1 MNDEQHLRKS
11 TRVLKPTRKLLEQ
24 LETEEWIKSQE
35 AQRYVLDDGES
46 VISQIKSVSTDADGS
61 ENPTKSKCSRTSYNA
76 KIGLSNVH
84 TNQFSMREMPLEP
97 QLDTEHCSEYSR
109 GAYLPCDLRHVE
121 LLPDNQKTTL
131 VSQHYISRSRVSN
144 KEPSELASS
153 HEALSEHAPHLP
165 LVKPSKMHHTGIPIE
180 FTEYHETNSKRPIPT
195 NAPKMSNVS
204 KSHELPSGSYSIPKV
219 PQKLDPS
226 IQEAADNRE
235 GRTSSDFFKHPACS
249 GVANGS
255 VHSAHHSRT
264 SRVSKRSK
272 TSSLQR
278 QATQIEE
285 ALYLHQLTEENDNLI
300 VMQLREQERIA
311 QRKTEEKIL
320 LLKREDEE
328 RHARLHHE
336 LELQNKHNMIKR
348 RDLEMSL
355 FQAKAELSEA
365 MEESADLEPLEME
378 PTDRN
383 DTIHAVQSEHD
394 HWPPRHFQRTY
405 PSIPPPMHSQ
415 APLRN
420 ENHPN
425 QDYALQTAQIAKMFA
440 DSINISRLPV
450 PQPEVFTGD
459 PLKFNSWIS
468 SFSIL
473 IESKGVPLHEKIHYL
488 KQYLGGEAKQTVDTL
503 TCLDDAH
510 IYAKAKALLQ
520 KRYGS
525 SFIISEA
532 YREKI
537 ASWPRIQVKDGISLR
552 NFGDF
557 LQQCLIAKDS
567 VKGLQILDDCHENRK
582 MLEKLPVY
590 LVERWSRQICDYNE
604 YPDFR
609 TFVAFIV
616 KEADILCNPITN
628 LRLTKSDQ
636 MKKDTAGRSYF
647 VSESADANDAPQL
660 QCVYCRKNYH
670 NIYNCRSFTSRSSN
684 ERSEFITKNGLC
696 FGCLKKGHM
705 SRKCPKRSI
714 CQKCNKQ
721 HPSCLHD
728 DYVARVAKEQANAAE
743 DSSAESMK
751 EEDIGTIRTKVSH
764 RLIGSADVPVQ
775 TSMIVPV
782 YLSVAGAKD
791 EILVYCILDTQSD
804 TSFITEKTAS
814 KLGAT
819 YTNANLKLSTMT
831 STEVLQCKKFRNL
844 NVRGIHESTMVN
856 LPVLYSRD
864 TIPVKRSH
872 IPTTETAN
880 KWNHLNT
887 LCDVIPE
894 MQECDVGL
902 LIGYN
907 CPQALA
913 PREVITGNINE
924 PYAQKTDLGWS
935 IVGMNSTDSKVEDSV
950 SHKIVTIHV
959 PDDLR
964 LNGNKGTNS
973 THFVYRTSCKE
984 LLDIM
989 ENDFSNCSHVPP
1001 LQTDTISQDDLKF
1014 VKIIESSIHRQENG
1028 FYESPLPFRDAPNL
1042 PNNRCVAKKRLDHL
1056 KRRLLK
1062 DSRYLCDYQK
1072 FMDDI
1077 IAEGYAVES
1086 QDTDEFNNWYLPHHG
1101 VYHHKKPDKI
1111 RVVFDCSARY
1121 KNTSLNDQLLQG
1133 PDILNPLLGV
1143 LCRFREHPIA
1153 LMCDVE
1159 KMFYRFKVNP
1169 ECRKFLK
1176 FLWWKNGN
1184 LSDEPTTYE
1193 MTVHIFGAVSSPGCA
1208 NFALKK
1214 IAEDNKDICTEMTYN
1229 FLNRNFYVDDGLIS
1243 VASTKQAT
1251 RIVQESMVVCSNGKL
1266 RLHKF
1271 VSNSRKVLECVPQ
1284 SERATSILNYD
1295 LELGHL
1301 PTERALGV
1309 SWCTETDQLQF
1320 KMNGPKM
1327 MEARSRRQILSVI
1340 ASLYDPLGL
1349 LAPFILVGK
1358 VVLQQMCH
1366 LNCGWDDP
1374 VTGELKDR
1382 WNKWLSDLS
1391 NLKLIQ
1397 VPRNLYPNDFDD
1409 VIRYEIHNFSDAS
1422 TSGYGCCSYLR
1433 VIYGSGRIYCSLI
1446 VGKSRVA
1453 PSKVTTIP
1461 RLELTAALLSVK
1473 MCSML
1478 RKELTYKVSDEVFW
1492 TDSKI
1497 VLSYLNNDCKRFHTF
1512 VANRIQQ
1519 IKDKTIPAQW
1529 RYVRTEENP
1538 ADTASRGATIP
1549 SLVKSDWY
1557 KGPKFL
1563 WETSV
1568 SDSDEIDT
1576 TISTDDP
1583 NVRAIALQM
1592 QVNVENHL
1600 DLSRLDRF
1608 FSWQSMRR
1616 AVALCLKYIQKLRS
1630 QIPKERRLQ
1639 KGFPPC
1645 TVYTVDDLNNAALV
1659 IIRNLQ
1665 RDAYSETISRLQEEQ
1680 VLPKNNKLAML
1691 DVTIDELGILRVGGR
1706 LQNSTMSFDIKHPI
1720 ILPRRSHVTD
1730 LIIRYHHEKVQHQ
1743 GRGFTINE
1751 IRSHGYWIIGCSKA
1765 VSSHIH
1771 KCITCRKLRG
1781 NSSCQKMAPLPEVR
1795 LQEVPPFTHVGIDCF
1810 GPFTVKERR
1819 SHVKRYGLLITCMA
1833 SRAIHIEV
1841 LDDMTTDSFI
1851 NGIRC
1856 FIAIRGNVLSIRCDN
1871 GTNFHGA
1878 SRELRKA
1885 VDELDD
1891 STIRQF
1897 LLTNQCQYIFNSPD
1911 SSHMGGSW
1919 ERHIRTIR
1927 SILSSMIYNHPT
1939 KVDTTSL
1946 RTFLYEVMAIVNG
1959 RPLTAQNL
1967 NSPTSPESL
1976 TPNHI
1981 LTMKSTVIVPPP
1993 GSFTK
1998 DDVYL
2003 RKRWRHVQYLAN
2015 EFWNRWRKEYI
2026 LLLQSRQ
2033 KWKAKEQEIGVG
2045 DIVLVKDVNTVRGQ
2059 WSMARVIET
2068 LPSSDGLVRRVK
2080 LIVGD
2085 MDLNKDGSRRRKQ
2098 LVMERPIHK
2107 LVLLVEGSM

>member
-1 MNDEQHLRKS
+1 
-11 TRVLKPTRKLLEQ
+11 
-24 LETEEWIKSQE
+24 
-35 AQRYVLDDGES
+35 
-46 VISQIKSVSTDADGS
+46 
-61 ENPTKSKCSRTSYNA
+61 
-76 KIGLSNVH
+76 
-84 TNQFSMREMPLEP
+84 
-97 QLDTEHCSEYSR
+97 
-109 GAYLPCDLRHVE
+109 
-121 LLPDNQKTTL
+121 
-131 VSQHYISRSRVSN
+131 
-144 KEPSELASS
+144 
-153 HEALSEHAPHLP
+153 
-165 LVKPSKMHHTGIPIE
+165 
-180 FTEYHETNSKRPIPT
+180 
-195 NAPKMSNVS
+195 
-204 KSHELPSGSYSIPKV
+204 
-219 PQKLDPS
+219 
-226 IQEAADNRE
+226 
-235 GRTSSDFFKHPACS
+235 
-249 GVANGS
+249 
-255 VHSAHHSRT
+255 
-264 SRVSKRSK
+264 
-272 TSSLQR
+272 
-278 QATQIEE
+278 
-285 ALYLHQLTEENDNLI
+285 
-300 VMQLREQERIA
+300 
-311 QRKTEEKIL
+311 
-320 LLKREDEE
+320 
-328 RHARLHHE
+328 
-336 LELQNKHNMIKR
+336 
-348 RDLEMSL
+348 
-355 FQAKAELSEA
+355 
-365 MEESADLEPLEME
+365 
-378 PTDRN
+378 
-383 DTIHAVQSEHD
+383 
-394 HWPPRHFQRTY
+394 
-405 PSIPPPMHSQ
+405 
-415 APLRN
+415 
-420 ENHPN
+420 
-425 QDYALQTAQIAKMFA
+425 
-440 DSINISRLPV
+440 
-450 PQPEVFTGD
+450 
-459 PLKFNSWIS
+459 
-468 SFSIL
+468 
-473 IESKGVPLHEKIHYL
+473 
-488 KQYLGGEAKQTVDTL
+488 
-503 TCLDDAH
+503 
-510 IYAKAKALLQ
+510 
-520 KRYGS
+520 
-525 SFIISEA
+525 
-532 YREKI
+532 
-537 ASWPRIQVKDGISLR
+537 
-552 NFGDF
+552 
-557 LQQCLIAKDS
+557 
-567 VKGLQILDDCHENRK
+567 
-582 MLEKLPVY
+582 
-590 LVERWSRQICDYNE
+590 
-604 YPDFR
+604 
-609 TFVAFIV
+609 
-616 KEADILCNPITN
+616 
-628 LRLTKSDQ
+628 
-636 MKKDTAGRSYF
+636 
-647 VSESADANDAPQL
+647 
-660 QCVYCRKNYH
+660 
-670 NIYNCRSFTSRSSN
+670 
-684 ERSEFITKNGLC
+684 
-696 FGCLKKGHM
+696 M
-705 SRKCPKRSI
+705 SRNCPKRSI
-714 CQKCNKQ
+714 CQKCSKQ
-721 HPSCLHD
+721 HPSCLHN
-728 DYVARVAKEQANAAE
+728 DYVARDTKEQANAAE

-751 EEDIGTIRTKVSH
+751 EEDIGTIRTNISH
-764 RLIGSADVPVQ
+764 RLIGNSDLPVQ
-775 TSMIVPV
+775 MSMIVPV
-782 YLSVAGAKD
+782 YLSVAGAKE

-814 KLGAT
+814 KLNAT
-819 YTNANLKLSTMT
+819 YTNANLKLATMT

-864 TIPVKRSH
+864 AIPVKRSH

-880 KWNHLNT
+880 KWNHLST

-894 MQECDVGL
+894 MQECEVGL

-913 PREVITGNINE
+913 PREVITGSINE

-935 IVGMNSTDSKVEDSV
+935 IVGMNSTNWEVEDSV
-950 SHKIVTIHV
+950 SHNIVTMHV

-964 LNGNKGTNS
+964 LNCNKGTNS
-973 THFVYRTSCKE
+973 THYAYRTSCKE

-1001 LQTDTISQDDLKF
+1001 LQTDSISQDDLKF

-1028 FYESPLPFRDAPNL
+1028 FYELPLPFRDAPNL
-1042 PNNRCVAKKRLDHL
+1042 PNNMCVAKKRLEHL

-1062 DSRYLCDYQK
+1062 DSRYLSDYQK
-1072 FMDDI
+1072 FMDDM

-1101 VYHHKKPDKI
+1101 VYHHKKPDKV

-1214 IAEDNKDICTEMTYN
+1214 IAEDNRDICTEMTYN

-1251 RIVQESMVVCSNGKL
+1251 RIVQESMVVCSNGQL

-1271 VSNSRKVLECVPQ
+1271 VSNSRKILECVPQ
-1284 SERATSILNYD
+1284 SERATSISNYD

-1327 MEARSRRQILSVI
+1327 LEARSRRQILSVI

-1382 WNKWLSDLS
+1382 WNKWLSDLN
-1391 NLKLIQ
+1391 NLKIIQ
-1397 VPRNLYPNDFDD
+1397 VPRNLYPSDFDD

-1433 VIYGSGRIYCSLI
+1433 VICGNGRIYCSLI

-1478 RKELTYKVSDEVFW
+1478 RKELTYKISDEVFW

-1519 IKDKTIPAQW
+1519 IKDKTTPAQW
-1529 RYVRTEENP
+1529 RYVRSEENP
-1538 ADTASRGATIP
+1538 ADTASRGATIT
-1549 SLVKSDWY
+1549 SLVQSDWY

-1563 WETSV
+1563 WESSL
-1568 SDSDEIDT
+1568 SDSDELDT

-1583 NVRAIALQM
+1583 NVRAIALQV
-1592 QVNVENHL
+1592 QVNVDNHL

-1608 FSWQSMRR
+1608 SSWQSMRR

-1630 QIPKERRLQ
+1630 RVSKGKRLRN
-1639 KGFPPC
+1639 GSAPC
-1645 TVYTVDDLNNAALV
+1645 TVYTVDDLNNSTLV

-1665 RDAYSETISRLQEEQ
+1665 RYAYSETISRLHEEQ
-1680 VLPKNNKLAML
+1680 VLPKNNKLAKL
-1691 DVTIDELGILRVGGR
+1691 DVAIDEFGILRVGGR
-1706 LQNSTMSFDIKHPI
+1706 LQNSTMSFGVKHPI
-1720 ILPRRSHVTD
+1720 ILPRRSHITD
-1730 LIIRYHHEKVQHQ
+1730 LIIRYYHEKVRHQ

-1771 KCITCRKLRG
+1771 KCIICRKLRG
-1781 NSSCQKMAPLPEVR
+1781 NTSCQKMAPLPEVR
-1795 LQEVPPFTHVGIDCF
+1795 LHEVPPFTHIGIDCF

-1856 FIAIRGNVLSIRCDN
+1856 LIAIRGNVLSIRCDN

-1891 STIRQF
+1891 SKIRQF

-1927 SILSSMIYNHPT
+1927 SILSSIIYNHPT

-1967 NSPTSPESL
+1967 HSPASPEPL

-2026 LLLQSRQ
+2026 LSLQSRQ
-2033 KWKAKEQEIGVG
+2033 KWNAKEPEIGVG

-2059 WSMARVIET
+2059 WSMARVVET
-2068 LPSSDGLVRRVK
+2068 LPSSDDLVRRVK

-2098 LVMERPIHK
+2098 LVMERSIHK
-2107 LVLLVEGSM
+2107 LVLLMNGLM

>member
-1 MNDEQHLRKS
+1 MNDEQHLRKC

-46 VISQIKSVSTDADGS
+46 VISKIKSVSTNADGS
-61 ENPTKSKCSRTSYNA
+61 ENPTKSKYSRTSYNA

-84 TNQFSMREMPLEP
+84 TNQFSMHEMPLEP

-109 GAYLPCDLRHVE
+109 GDYLPCDLRHVE

-180 FTEYHETNSKRPIPT
+180 FTEYHETKSKRPIPT

-235 GRTSSDFFKHPACS
+235 RRTSSDFFKHPACS

-311 QRKTEEKIL
+311 QRKTEKIL

-383 DTIHAVQSEHD
+383 DTIPAVQSEHD

-450 PQPEVFTGD
+450 TQPEVFTGD

-503 TCLDDAH
+503 ACLDDAH

-647 VSESADANDAPQL
+647 ASESADANDAPQL

-721 HPSCLHD
+721 HPSCLHG

-751 EEDIGTIRTKVSH
+751 EEDMGTIRTKVSH

-819 YTNANLKLSTMT
+819 YTNANLKLCTMT

-902 LIGYN
+902 LIEYN

-935 IVGMNSTDSKVEDSV
+935 IVEMNSTDSKVEDSV

-1176 FLWWKNGN
+1176 F
-1184 LSDEPTTYE
+1184 
-1193 MTVHIFGAVSSPGCA
+1193 
-1208 NFALKK
+1208 
-1214 IAEDNKDICTEMTYN
+1214 
-1229 FLNRNFYVDDGLIS
+1229 
-1243 VASTKQAT
+1243 
-1251 RIVQESMVVCSNGKL
+1251 
-1266 RLHKF
+1266 
-1271 VSNSRKVLECVPQ
+1271 
-1284 SERATSILNYD
+1284 
-1295 LELGHL
+1295 
-1301 PTERALGV
+1301 
-1309 SWCTETDQLQF
+1309 
-1320 KMNGPKM
+1320 
-1327 MEARSRRQILSVI
+1327 
-1340 ASLYDPLGL
+1340 
-1349 LAPFILVGK
+1349 
-1358 VVLQQMCH
+1358 
-1366 LNCGWDDP
+1366 
-1374 VTGELKDR
+1374 
-1382 WNKWLSDLS
+1382 
-1391 NLKLIQ
+1391 
-1397 VPRNLYPNDFDD
+1397 
-1409 VIRYEIHNFSDAS
+1409 
-1422 TSGYGCCSYLR
+1422 
-1433 VIYGSGRIYCSLI
+1433 
-1446 VGKSRVA
+1446 
-1453 PSKVTTIP
+1453 
-1461 RLELTAALLSVK
+1461 
-1473 MCSML
+1473 
-1478 RKELTYKVSDEVFW
+1478 
-1492 TDSKI
+1492 
-1497 VLSYLNNDCKRFHTF
+1497 
-1512 VANRIQQ
+1512 
-1519 IKDKTIPAQW
+1519 
-1529 RYVRTEENP
+1529 
-1538 ADTASRGATIP
+1538 
-1549 SLVKSDWY
+1549 
-1557 KGPKFL
+1557 
-1563 WETSV
+1563 
-1568 SDSDEIDT
+1568 
-1576 TISTDDP
+1576 
-1583 NVRAIALQM
+1583 
-1592 QVNVENHL
+1592 
-1600 DLSRLDRF
+1600 
-1608 FSWQSMRR
+1608 
-1616 AVALCLKYIQKLRS
+1616 
-1630 QIPKERRLQ
+1630 
-1639 KGFPPC
+1639 
-1645 TVYTVDDLNNAALV
+1645 
-1659 IIRNLQ
+1659 
-1665 RDAYSETISRLQEEQ
+1665 
-1680 VLPKNNKLAML
+1680 
-1691 DVTIDELGILRVGGR
+1691 
-1706 LQNSTMSFDIKHPI
+1706 
-1720 ILPRRSHVTD
+1720 
-1730 LIIRYHHEKVQHQ
+1730 
-1743 GRGFTINE
+1743 
-1751 IRSHGYWIIGCSKA
+1751 
-1765 VSSHIH
+1765 
-1771 KCITCRKLRG
+1771 
-1781 NSSCQKMAPLPEVR
+1781 
-1795 LQEVPPFTHVGIDCF
+1795 
-1810 GPFTVKERR
+1810 
-1819 SHVKRYGLLITCMA
+1819 
-1833 SRAIHIEV
+1833 
-1841 LDDMTTDSFI
+1841 
-1851 NGIRC
+1851 
-1856 FIAIRGNVLSIRCDN
+1856 
-1871 GTNFHGA
+1871 
-1878 SRELRKA
+1878 
-1885 VDELDD
+1885 
-1891 STIRQF
+1891 
-1897 LLTNQCQYIFNSPD
+1897 
-1911 SSHMGGSW
+1911 
-1919 ERHIRTIR
+1919 
-1927 SILSSMIYNHPT
+1927 
-1939 KVDTTSL
+1939 
-1946 RTFLYEVMAIVNG
+1946 
-1959 RPLTAQNL
+1959 
-1967 NSPTSPESL
+1967 
-1976 TPNHI
+1976 
-1981 LTMKSTVIVPPP
+1981 
-1993 GSFTK
+1993 
-1998 DDVYL
+1998 
-2003 RKRWRHVQYLAN
+2003 
-2015 EFWNRWRKEYI
+2015 
-2026 LLLQSRQ
+2026 
-2033 KWKAKEQEIGVG
+2033 
-2045 DIVLVKDVNTVRGQ
+2045 
-2059 WSMARVIET
+2059 
-2068 LPSSDGLVRRVK
+2068 
-2080 LIVGD
+2080 
-2085 MDLNKDGSRRRKQ
+2085 
-2098 LVMERPIHK
+2098 
-2107 LVLLVEGSM
+2107 

>member
-46 VISQIKSVSTDADGS
+46 VISQIKSVSTNADGS

-84 TNQFSMREMPLEP
+84 TNQFSMHEMPLEP
-97 QLDTEHCSEYSR
+97 QLETEHCSEYSR

-684 ERSEFITKNGLC
+684 ERSEFITKNDLC

-1538 ADTASRGATIP
+1538 ADTASRGATIT

-1608 FSWQSMRR
+1608 SSWQSMRR

-1771 KCITCRKLRG
+1771 KCITCRKLR
-1781 NSSCQKMAPLPEVR
+1781 EIR
-1795 LQEVPPFTHVGIDCF
+1795 
-1810 GPFTVKERR
+1810 
-1819 SHVKRYGLLITCMA
+1819 HVKRWPP
-1833 SRAIHIEV
+1833 
-1841 LDDMTTDSFI
+1841 
-1851 NGIRC
+1851 
-1856 FIAIRGNVLSIRCDN
+1856 
-1871 GTNFHGA
+1871 
-1878 SRELRKA
+1878 
-1885 VDELDD
+1885 
-1891 STIRQF
+1891 
-1897 LLTNQCQYIFNSPD
+1897 CQ
-1911 SSHMGGSW
+1911 
-1919 ERHIRTIR
+1919 
-1927 SILSSMIYNHPT
+1927 
-1939 KVDTTSL
+1939 K
-1946 RTFLYEVMAIVNG
+1946 
-1959 RPLTAQNL
+1959 
-1967 NSPTSPESL
+1967 
-1976 TPNHI
+1976 
-1981 LTMKSTVIVPPP
+1981 
-1993 GSFTK
+1993 
-1998 DDVYL
+1998 
-2003 RKRWRHVQYLAN
+2003 
-2015 EFWNRWRKEYI
+2015 
-2026 LLLQSRQ
+2026 
-2033 KWKAKEQEIGVG
+2033 
-2045 DIVLVKDVNTVRGQ
+2045 
-2059 WSMARVIET
+2059 
-2068 LPSSDGLVRRVK
+2068 
-2080 LIVGD
+2080 
-2085 MDLNKDGSRRRKQ
+2085 
-2098 LVMERPIHK
+2098 
-2107 LVLLVEGSM
+2107 

>member
-24 LETEEWIKSQE
+24 LETEEWVKSQE

-46 VISQIKSVSTDADGS
+46 VISQIKSVSTNADGS

-84 TNQFSMREMPLEP
+84 TNQFSMHKMPLEP

-235 GRTSSDFFKHPACS
+235 GKTSSDFFKHPACS

-328 RHARLHHE
+328 IHARLHHE

-365 MEESADLEPLEME
+365 MEESADLETLEME

-488 KQYLGGEAKQTVDTL
+488 KQYLGGEAKQTADTL

-1056 KRRLLK
+1056 KRCLLK

-1193 MTVHIFGAVSSPGCA
+1193 MTVHILGAVSSPGCA

-1382 WNKWLSDLS
+1382 WNKWLSNLS

-1397 VPRNLYPNDFDD
+1397 VPRNLYPNDFYD

-1538 ADTASRGATIP
+1538 ADTASRGATI
-1549 SLVKSDWY
+1549 
-1557 KGPKFL
+1557 
-1563 WETSV
+1563 
-1568 SDSDEIDT
+1568 
-1576 TISTDDP
+1576 
-1583 NVRAIALQM
+1583 
-1592 QVNVENHL
+1592 HL
-1600 DLSRLDRF
+1600 S
-1608 FSWQSMRR
+1608 
-1616 AVALCLKYIQKLRS
+1616 
-1630 QIPKERRLQ
+1630 
-1639 KGFPPC
+1639 
-1645 TVYTVDDLNNAALV
+1645 
-1659 IIRNLQ
+1659 
-1665 RDAYSETISRLQEEQ
+1665 
-1680 VLPKNNKLAML
+1680 
-1691 DVTIDELGILRVGGR
+1691 
-1706 LQNSTMSFDIKHPI
+1706 
-1720 ILPRRSHVTD
+1720 
-1730 LIIRYHHEKVQHQ
+1730 
-1743 GRGFTINE
+1743 
-1751 IRSHGYWIIGCSKA
+1751 
-1765 VSSHIH
+1765 
-1771 KCITCRKLRG
+1771 
-1781 NSSCQKMAPLPEVR
+1781 
-1795 LQEVPPFTHVGIDCF
+1795 
-1810 GPFTVKERR
+1810 
-1819 SHVKRYGLLITCMA
+1819 
-1833 SRAIHIEV
+1833 
-1841 LDDMTTDSFI
+1841 
-1851 NGIRC
+1851 
-1856 FIAIRGNVLSIRCDN
+1856 
-1871 GTNFHGA
+1871 
-1878 SRELRKA
+1878 
-1885 VDELDD
+1885 
-1891 STIRQF
+1891 
-1897 LLTNQCQYIFNSPD
+1897 
-1911 SSHMGGSW
+1911 
-1919 ERHIRTIR
+1919 
-1927 SILSSMIYNHPT
+1927 
-1939 KVDTTSL
+1939 
-1946 RTFLYEVMAIVNG
+1946 
-1959 RPLTAQNL
+1959 
-1967 NSPTSPESL
+1967 
-1976 TPNHI
+1976 
-1981 LTMKSTVIVPPP
+1981 
-1993 GSFTK
+1993 
-1998 DDVYL
+1998 
-2003 RKRWRHVQYLAN
+2003 
-2015 EFWNRWRKEYI
+2015 
-2026 LLLQSRQ
+2026 
-2033 KWKAKEQEIGVG
+2033 
-2045 DIVLVKDVNTVRGQ
+2045 
-2059 WSMARVIET
+2059 
-2068 LPSSDGLVRRVK
+2068 
-2080 LIVGD
+2080 
-2085 MDLNKDGSRRRKQ
+2085 
-2098 LVMERPIHK
+2098 
-2107 LVLLVEGSM
+2107 